1 MPAEII
7 SGKELSKELKAE
19 LKLEFEKISQSL
31 KRAPRLTAIQI
42 GENPGI
48 DVYARAQERNSK
60 ELGIEYLRLKLAG
73 NISEQEV
80 LRKIEEL
87 NSDSEI
93 DGLIL
98 LQPVPEHISAQRLIL
113 EINSS
118 KDVEGIHPYNL
129 GRILISSPT
138 VIPCTPAA
146 VMYIL
151 DKIISDYTGK
161 EVVIVGHSAIVG
173 KPLAMSLLDRLAT
186 VSVCHI
192 GTSMAGNLKVHVESA
207 EILIVA
213 VGKAELIKGE
223 WIRAGAVVIDV
234 GINRVGGKI
243 VGDVEFERAKERAGY
258 ITPVPGGVGPLTNV
272 FLFKNLLTIIKD
284 KLERR

>member
-42 GENPGI
+42 GENSGI
-48 DVYARAQERNSK
+48 DVYTRAQERNSK
-60 ELGIEYLRLKLAG
+60 ELGIEYLRLKLVE
-73 NISEQEV
+73 NISEQEA

-87 NSDSEI
+87 NSDPEI

-98 LQPVPEHISAQRLIL
+98 LQPIPEHISAQRLIL
-113 EINSS
+113 EFNSS

-151 DKIISDYTGK
+151 DRIISDYTGK
-161 EVVIVGHSAIVG
+161 EIVIVDHSSIVG
-173 KPLAMSLLDRLAT
+173 KPLAMLLLDRLAT
-186 VSVCHI
+186 VRVCHI
-192 GTSMAGNLKVHVESA
+192 GTSMTGNLRHLVQEA

-223 WIRAGAVVIDV
+223 WIREGAIVIDV
-234 GINRVGGKI
+234 GINRVEDKI
-243 VGDVEFERAKERAGY
+243 VGDVEFEKARERASY
-258 ITPVPGGVGPLTNV
+258 ITPVPGGVGPLTTV
-272 FLFKNLLTIIKD
+272 FLFKNLLSLIKN
-284 KLERR
+284 KI

>member
-42 GENPGI
+42 GENSGI
-48 DVYARAQERNSK
+48 DVYTRAQERNSK
-60 ELGIEYLRLKLAG
+60 ELGIEYLRLKLVE
-73 NISEQEV
+73 NISEQEA

-87 NSDSEI
+87 NSDPEI

-98 LQPVPEHISAQRLIL
+98 LQPIPEHISAQRLIL
-113 EINSS
+113 GFDSS

-151 DKIISDYTGK
+151 DRIISDYTGK
-161 EVVIVGHSAIVG
+161 EIVIVGHSSIVG
-173 KPLAMSLLDRLAT
+173 KPLAMLLLDRLAT
-186 VSVCHI
+186 VRVCHI
-192 GTSMAGNLKVHVESA
+192 GTSMAGNLKYHIQEA

-223 WIRAGAVVIDV
+223 WIREGAIVIDV
-234 GINRVGGKI
+234 GINRVEDKI
-243 VGDVEFERAKERAGY
+243 VGDVEFEKARERASY
-258 ITPVPGGVGPLTNV
+258 ITPVPGGVGPLTTV
-272 FLFKNLLTIIKD
+272 FLFKNLLSLIKN
-284 KLERR
+284 KI

>member
-42 GENPGI
+42 GENSGI
-48 DVYARAQERNSK
+48 DVYTRAQERNSK
-60 ELGIEYLRLKLAG
+60 ELGIEYLRLKLVE
-73 NISEQEV
+73 NISEQEA

-87 NSDSEI
+87 NSDPEI

-98 LQPVPEHISAQRLIL
+98 LQPIPEHISAQRLIL
-113 EINSS
+113 EFNSS

-151 DKIISDYTGK
+151 DRIISDYTGK
-161 EVVIVGHSAIVG
+161 EIVIVGHSSIVG
-173 KPLAMSLLDRLAT
+173 KPLAMLLLDRLAT
-186 VSVCHI
+186 VRVCHI
-192 GTSMAGNLKVHVESA
+192 GTSMTGNLRHHVQEA

-223 WIRAGAVVIDV
+223 WIREGAIVIDV
-234 GINRVGGKI
+234 GINRVEDKI
-243 VGDVEFERAKERAGY
+243 VGDVEFEKARERASY
-258 ITPVPGGVGPLTNV
+258 ITPVPGGVGPLTTV
-272 FLFKNLLTIIKD
+272 FLFKNLLSLIKN
-284 KLERR
+284 KI